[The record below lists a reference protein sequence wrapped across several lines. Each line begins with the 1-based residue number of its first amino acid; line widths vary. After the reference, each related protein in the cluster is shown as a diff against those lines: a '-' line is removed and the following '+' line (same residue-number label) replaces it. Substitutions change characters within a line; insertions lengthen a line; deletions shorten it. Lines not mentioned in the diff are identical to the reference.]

1 MRGERSE
8 AGCAVHTGSAQRR
21 QPIKH
26 GSRKQLA
33 RTSCAED
40 VEVGEVVAAQLTLHV
55 VPGAAVP
62 RMQPQGHFSRGL
74 DL

>member
-1 MRGERSE
+1 MHGERAE
-8 AGCAVHTGSAQRR
+8 AGCAVHTWNAQRW

-26 GSRKQLA
+26 STRKRLA

-40 VEVGEVVAAQLTLHV
+40 VEVGEVVAAQLALHV

-62 RMQPQGHFSRGL
+62 GMQPQGHFPRGL